1 MAYFLYKVLLHV
13 SYIQFYVRQFEI
25 NGKGDEDEEKSLDV
39 QLFPS
44 ELKTPKQL
52 YM

>member
-1 MAYFLYKVLLHV
+1 MAYFLYKVLLQV
-13 SYIQFYVRQFEI
+13 FWIQFYVRQFEI
-25 NGKGDEDEEKSLDV
+25 EGRGDEDEGKSLDV

-44 ELKTPKQL
+44 ELKTPKHL